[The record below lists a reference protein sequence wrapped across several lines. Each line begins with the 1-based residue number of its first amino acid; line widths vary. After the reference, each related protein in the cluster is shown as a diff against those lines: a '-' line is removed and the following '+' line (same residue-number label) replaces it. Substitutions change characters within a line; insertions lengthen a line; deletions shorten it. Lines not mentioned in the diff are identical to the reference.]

1 MGVKGYVTRRCDQRS
16 GDRGAPPL
24 GHMPEPSRPGTE
36 PPQHMLDPQELKP
49 KLPEIYYVPP
59 HLAVPFT
66 EEEIAAYIEVGLAII
81 LQRCPP
87 PTTRHPPPR

>member
-1 MGVKGYVTRRCDQRS
+1 MPLAAGGGASAVK
-16 GDRGAPPL
+16 A
-24 GHMPEPSRPGTE
+24 
-36 PPQHMLDPQELKP
+36 LKP